1 MGNVSSGFYN
11 SSNCASINFKG
22 NHLVIDYRL
31 VLALTNASL
40 MSATPPLLNQIRRTN
55 DRLAQISKKK
65 REEKKTSLL
74 AKFVHAVLRFEKIR
88 ENSFWKQIRRGAK
101 MRHEIGIPRAKP
113 GIFLPLVVV
122 IIRGERGW
130 ETEMAGPITGWEGD
144 NDDT

>member
-74 AKFVHAVLRFEKIR
+74 QNLFTLYFVSKRYAKIVSGNKYVRSKGGGKNETRNWYSPGEAWNIPPPGRSHY
-88 ENSFWKQIRRGAK
+88 SRGT
-101 MRHEIGIPRAKP
+101 RLGNRNGRANNRV
-113 GIFLPLVVV
+113 GG
-122 IIRGERGW
+122 R
-130 ETEMAGPITGWEGD
+130 
-144 NDDT
+144 

>member
-74 AKFVHAVLRFEKIR
+74 AKFVHAVLHF
-88 ENSFWKQIRRGAK
+88 ENSFWKQIRRGGKNETRNWYSPGEAWN
-101 MRHEIGIPRAKP
+101 IPPPGRSHYSRGTRLGNRNGRANNRV
-113 GIFLPLVVV
+113 GG
-122 IIRGERGW
+122 R
-130 ETEMAGPITGWEGD
+130 
-144 NDDT
+144 

>member
-1 MGNVSSGFYN
+1 M
-11 SSNCASINFKG
+11 
-22 NHLVIDYRL
+22 IDWPRF
-31 VLALTNASL
+31 
-40 MSATPPLLNQIRRTN
+40 P
-55 DRLAQISKKK
+55 KK

-74 AKFVHAVLRFEKIR
+74 AKFVHAVLHF

>member
-88 ENSFWKQIRRGAK
+88 ENSFWKQIRTFEGGGGKNETRNWYSPGEAWNIPPPGRSHYSRGT
-101 MRHEIGIPRAKP
+101 RLGNRNGRANNRV
-113 GIFLPLVVV
+113 GG
-122 IIRGERGW
+122 R
-130 ETEMAGPITGWEGD
+130 
-144 NDDT
+144 

>member
-1 MGNVSSGFYN
+1 
-11 SSNCASINFKG
+11 
-22 NHLVIDYRL
+22 
-31 VLALTNASL
+31 
-40 MSATPPLLNQIRRTN
+40 
-55 DRLAQISKKK
+55 
-65 REEKKTSLL
+65 
-74 AKFVHAVLRFEKIR
+74 
-88 ENSFWKQIRRGAK
+88 